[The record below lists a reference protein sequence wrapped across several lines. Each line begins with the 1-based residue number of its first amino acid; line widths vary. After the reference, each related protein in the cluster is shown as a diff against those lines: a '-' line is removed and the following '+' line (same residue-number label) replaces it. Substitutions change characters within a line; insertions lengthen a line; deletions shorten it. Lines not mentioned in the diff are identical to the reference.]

1 MTVKER
7 RKLSEQQLA
16 DEKKIYGSRF
26 QRAAT

>member
-7 RKLSEQQLA
+7 RKLSEQQLM
-16 DEKKIYGSRF
+16 DEKKIYASRF